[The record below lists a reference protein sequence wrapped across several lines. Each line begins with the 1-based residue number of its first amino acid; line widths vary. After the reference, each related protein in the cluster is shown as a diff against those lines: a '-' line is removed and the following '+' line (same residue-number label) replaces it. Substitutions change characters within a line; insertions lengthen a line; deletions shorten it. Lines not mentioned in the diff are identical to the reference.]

1 MTLQDFFDM
10 LSQNPAIILFYFA
23 AIPLTAFLAGVFG
36 KGEGHLTPWKELYCF
51 LSYASA
57 IPAIFAITLNV
68 YLFLFEKQPIMQTN
82 IYTQILPIVVFIGTF
97 LLIRRNVPIEL
108 IPGYDKL
115 SGLMMIIFPVLAVM
129 WFLDRMRII
138 AFTYMPFHY
147 IIIGLVVAFVL
158 VRLGAKRLVSGEK
171 VAE

>member
-1 MTLQDFFDM
+1 M
-10 LSQNPAIILFYFA
+10 LSQNPAIILFYFG

-36 KGEGHLTPWKELYCF
+36 KGEGHLTPWKQLYCF
-51 LSYASA
+51 LSYAIA

-82 IYTQILPIVVFIGTF
+82 IYTQILPIIIFIVTM

-115 SGLMMIIFPVLAVM
+115 SGLMMIIFPILAVM
-129 WFLDRMRII
+129 WFLDRLRII

-147 IIIGLVVAFVL
+147 VIIGLVVAFIL
-158 VRLGAKRLVSGEK
+158 VRFGAKKMLSGTK
-171 VAE
+171 TA

>member
-51 LSYASA
+51 LSYATA

-82 IYTQILPIVVFIGTF
+82 IYTQ
-97 LLIRRNVPIEL
+97 
-108 IPGYDKL
+108 
-115 SGLMMIIFPVLAVM
+115 LAVM

-158 VRLGAKRLVSGEK
+158 VRFGAKRLVSGEK